1 MNAELMQMFTTL
13 KLKHAMKSYEGL
25 ASDPSILSKLSIDEV
40 LNTILTEELNCR
52 ENNRRKILLK
62 LAKIPLLSDLKDV
75 SYDEERGQEFVK
87 IMASL
92 KSMEWIVNGMNLC
105 IYGASGTGKSWLS
118 SAIAN
123 EAVRRGMSVCYS
135 NASDLISDLVDKKL
149 QGRRAYANARKVLMG
164 KRLLVIDDFC
174 LRAPND
180 QEQNVLFDVLND
192 RLGKRST
199 LVTSQKDRNLWIED
213 MGVTPIAEAIAERL
227 CANAWSL
234 TLEGK
239 SRRSA
244 LN

>member
-105 IYGASGTGKSWLS
+105 IYGAL
-118 SAIAN
+118 
-123 EAVRRGMSVCYS
+123 
-135 NASDLISDLVDKKL
+135 
-149 QGRRAYANARKVLMG
+149 
-164 KRLLVIDDFC
+164 
-174 LRAPND
+174 P
-180 QEQNVLFDVLND
+180 
-192 RLGKRST
+192 
-199 LVTSQKDRNLWIED
+199 
-213 MGVTPIAEAIAERL
+213 
-227 CANAWSL
+227 
-234 TLEGK
+234 
-239 SRRSA
+239 
-244 LN
+244 